1 MTPEREAET
10 RSEIDARGNWYID
23 RCLAAIATLR
33 TERDAAREDT
43 RLAAGELLVDM
54 DEAPPGS
61 LVARLLTA
69 CRLMMVERDKAL
81 EQADCGR
88 TGHSYMF
95 TNGHED
101 ECPHCGI
108 EKKP

>member
-1 MTPEREAET
+1 MNKEREDTFRQALEAGADIT
-10 RSEIDARGNWYID
+10 AKGARELVG
-23 RCLAAIATLR
+23 AIATLR

-69 CRLMMVERDKAL
+69 CRLMGHARDAAL
-81 EQADCGR
+81 AAQCGHCGR
-88 TGHSYMF
+88 ICGHCLAQAA
-95 TNGHED
+95 EAL
-101 ECPHCGI
+101 
-108 EKKP
+108 